1 MVNLSIYFVR
11 IPYEVSV
18 NAKQEVS
25 KAANK
30 ACKCNDKF
38 SKNKINIRTL
48 LPLYWSFSCNKLKN
62 CRKISF
68 KLVKNMEQFEEIKF
82 MNYIQ
87 IN

>member
-11 IPYEVSV
+11 FPYKVSV

-38 SKNKINIRTL
+38 SKNKINISTL
-48 LPLYWSFSCNKLKN
+48 LPLY
-62 CRKISF
+62 
-68 KLVKNMEQFEEIKF
+68 
-82 MNYIQ
+82 
-87 IN
+87 